1 VTWCSNTYI
10 SCHSLDNSL
19 FTPQRLV
26 LLQTRLS
33 FAGPRPTAQSPLSVV
48 RLTFNSNNA
57 YAPLFFGSLA
67 DMADR
72 ARLGKHIAGH
82 YPTPARTSVDD
93 GVRRASTVPIR
104 SIQPLKPTLKTTFS
118 APAADHASG
127 PSLPSPH
134 TPVSPRAPTPE
145 PPEQPTHPD
154 VDLESGSEVPIQS
167 QHWWQRR
174 KAGKEPRPHSEAT
187 SHAHNKSAYE
197 LLRTIICCSWAN
209 LLLVFI
215 PVGIALHFVNVSPTL
230 VFVMNFLAIIPLA
243 GVSPPSPF
251 LPLSGDR
258 SCIKL

>member
-1 VTWCSNTYI
+1 MRMPPPY
-10 SCHSLDNSL
+10 
-19 FTPQRLV
+19 
-26 LLQTRLS
+26 
-33 FAGPRPTAQSPLSVV
+33 
-48 RLTFNSNNA
+48 
-57 YAPLFFGSLA
+57 PLFFASPT

-82 YPTPARTSVDD
+82 YPTPARTSVD
-93 GVRRASTVPIR
+93 GVQRASTVPIR
-104 SIQPLKPTLKTTFS
+104 SNQPLKPNLKTTFS
-118 APAADHASG
+118 APAADHTSG
-127 PSLPSPH
+127 SSLPSPH

-154 VDLESGSEVPIQS
+154 VDLESGSEVPIQT

-174 KAGKEPRPHSEAT
+174 KAVKEPRPHSEAT
-187 SHAHNKSAYE
+187 SRAHKKSAYE

-209 LLLVFI
+209 VLLIFI
-215 PVGIALHFVNVSPTL
+215 PVGIALHFVDVSPTL

-258 SCIKL
+258 SFIKI

>member
-1 VTWCSNTYI
+1 MSLLGQLPF
-10 SCHSLDNSL
+10 HSSESSAALYS
-19 FTPQRLV
+19 T
-26 LLQTRLS
+26 LLRHS
-33 FAGPRPTAQSPLSVV
+33 RPTSQSPLSVV

-57 YAPLFFGSLA
+57 YAPPYPLFFASTT

-82 YPTPARTSVDD
+82 YPTPARTSVD
-93 GVRRASTVPIR
+93 GVQRASTVPIR
-104 SIQPLKPTLKTTFS
+104 SNQPLKPNLKTTFS
-118 APAADHASG
+118 APAADHTSG
-127 PSLPSPH
+127 SSLPSPH

-154 VDLESGSEVPIQS
+154 VDLESGSEVPIQT

-174 KAGKEPRPHSEAT
+174 KAVKEPRPHSEAT
-187 SHAHNKSAYE
+187 SRAHKKSAYE

-209 LLLVFI
+209 VLLIFI
-215 PVGIALHFVNVSPTL
+215 PVGIALHFVDVSPTL

-258 SCIKL
+258 SFIKI